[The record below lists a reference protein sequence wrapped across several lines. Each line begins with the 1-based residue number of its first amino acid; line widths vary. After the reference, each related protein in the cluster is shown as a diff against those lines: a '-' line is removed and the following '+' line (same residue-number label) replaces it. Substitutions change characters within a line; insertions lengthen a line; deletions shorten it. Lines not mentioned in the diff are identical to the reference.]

1 MHDDWR
7 AAAHRS
13 TRAHRIAS
21 HSNVDPDVD
30 RTSTREPIM
39 SKTYEQSEVAA
50 AIERLIRYQ
59 AEANE
64 RNEWTFFVDSCYTP
78 DAVYICEYGGTMLVR
93 AEGIEQIKATHY
105 GRDMQ
110 KGWEGWSFPY
120 KGWAANGT
128 EAITHWMNR
137 GPGLRPDG
145 SFYETHGISFL
156 TYAGDGKF
164 SHQYDLFDL
173 AHQMKL
179 CDELEAA
186 GLLSPQLKQD
196 WVIPMKDKL
205 RKQVG

>member
-1 MHDDWR
+1 
-7 AAAHRS
+7 
-13 TRAHRIAS
+13 
-21 HSNVDPDVD
+21 
-30 RTSTREPIM
+30 M
-39 SKTYEQSEVAA
+39 SKLFPQAEVAD

-78 DAVYICEYGGTMLVR
+78 DCVYICEYGGVMLVR

-120 KGWAANGT
+120 TGWAANGS

-145 SFYETHGISFL
+145 SFYETHGVSFL

-164 SHQYDLFDL
+164 SRQYDLFDI

-186 GLLSPQLKQD
+186 GLLSPQLKES
-196 WVIPMKDKL
+196 WVLPMKQKL
-205 RKQVG
+205 RDQLGR